1 MSIVLKNVSYTYGKS
16 GSDCGQALKDISLE
30 IHKGEF
36 LAIVGHTGSGKST
49 LIQLFNGLERAT
61 QGEVYFQGEN
71 IYSKGFSMKRLRS
84 KVGLVFQY
92 PEHQLFEATVI
103 KDVEFGPR
111 NMGQEPLQVELNSF
125 QALKDVGI
133 SEELLDVSV
142 LALSGGQKRRVAIAG
157 VLAMKPEV
165 LILDEPTA
173 GLDPKGRDEILDQ
186 IAKLRQEMGITVILV
201 SHSMED
207 VAKYVSRIVVM
218 NRGQIMFDNTPRE
231 VFSHYKELET
241 VGLAAPQ
248 VTYIMQA
255 LKKNGLDVET
265 EITTNREAKTTILK
279 AKKKTKGARGNVER
293 YYTGTILSGR
303 IGYPQNGSKGKAYG
317 NGLLYYIPF
326 CGG

>member
-1 MSIVLKNVSYTYGKS
+1 MSIVLKNVSYTYGKG
-16 GSDCGQALKDISLE
+16 GSDCRQALKDISLE

-157 VLAMKPEV
+157 VLAMQPEFLV
-165 LILDEPTA
+165 LDEPMA
-173 GLDPKGRDEILDQ
+173 GLDPAGRREIFSLLK
-186 IAKLRQEMGITVILV
+186 KLHEERGITIVFV

-207 VAKYVSRIVVM
+207 VAEYADRVVVM
-218 NRGQIMFDNTPRE
+218 NQGQIVLDGKPRRI
-231 VFSHYKELET
+231 FHYEKELQQI
-241 VGLAAPQ
+241 GLGVPQAAQ
-248 VTYIMQA
+248 LVHRLA
-255 LKKNGLDVET
+255 ERGAGLEQDCLTADEG
-265 EITTNREAKTTILK
+265 AAAILK
-279 AKKKTKGARGNVER
+279 W
-293 YYTGTILSGR
+293 L
-303 IGYPQNGSKGKAYG
+303 GK
-317 NGLLYYIPF
+317 
-326 CGG
+326 

>member
-61 QGEVYFQGEN
+61 QGEVYFQGES

-157 VLAMKPEV
+157 VLAMQPEFLV
-165 LILDEPTA
+165 LDEPMA
-173 GLDPKGRDEILDQ
+173 GLDPAGRREIFSLLK
-186 IAKLRQEMGITVILV
+186 KLHEERGITIVFV

-207 VAKYVSRIVVM
+207 VAEYADRVVVM
-218 NRGQIMFDNTPRE
+218 NQGQIVLDGKPRRI
-231 VFSHYKELET
+231 FHYEKELQQI
-241 VGLAAPQ
+241 GLGVPQAAQ
-248 VTYIMQA
+248 LVHRLAERGAGIEQDCLTA
-255 LKKNGLDVET
+255 DES
-265 EITTNREAKTTILK
+265 AAAIL
-279 AKKKTKGARGNVER
+279 RW
-293 YYTGTILSGR
+293 L
-303 IGYPQNGSKGKAYG
+303 GK
-317 NGLLYYIPF
+317 
-326 CGG
+326 

>member
-71 IYSKGFSMKRLRS
+71 IYSKGFSMRRLRS

-157 VLAMKPEV
+157 VLAMQPEFLV
-165 LILDEPTA
+165 LDEPMA
-173 GLDPKGRDEILDQ
+173 GLDPAGRREIFSLLK
-186 IAKLRQEMGITVILV
+186 KLHEERGITIVFV

-207 VAKYVSRIVVM
+207 VAEYADRVVVM
-218 NRGQIMFDNTPRE
+218 NQGQIVLDGKPRRI
-231 VFSHYKELET
+231 FHYEKELQQI
-241 VGLAAPQ
+241 GLGVPQAAQ
-248 VTYIMQA
+248 LVHRLA
-255 LKKNGLDVET
+255 ERGAGLEQDCLTADEG
-265 EITTNREAKTTILK
+265 AAAILK
-279 AKKKTKGARGNVER
+279 W
-293 YYTGTILSGR
+293 L
-303 IGYPQNGSKGKAYG
+303 GK
-317 NGLLYYIPF
+317 
-326 CGG
+326 